1 MTRWR
6 VLDLD
11 GWAFD
16 GPQVT
21 LTYDADDDE
30 TVSIIEAA
38 AEGAGVLLERIDDDE
53 GGNVREPRRPS
64 PDSPGDAIALEKA

>member
-1 MTRWR
+1 MTTSWR
-6 VLDLD
+6 VADLD

-30 TVSIIEAA
+30 TVSIIEQA
-38 AEGAGVLLERIDDDE
+38 AEDAGIVLERI
-53 GGNVREPRRPS
+53 EPEEVGPA
-64 PDSPGDAIALEKA
+64 PDLSESLE